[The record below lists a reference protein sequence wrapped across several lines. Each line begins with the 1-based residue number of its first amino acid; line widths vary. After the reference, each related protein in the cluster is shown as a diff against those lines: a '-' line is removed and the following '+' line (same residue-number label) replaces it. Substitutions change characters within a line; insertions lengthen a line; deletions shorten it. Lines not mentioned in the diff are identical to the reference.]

1 MTEFL
6 NEALDDSYAY
16 TLVERDVASE
26 TMKIWFFQ
34 DDAKRT
40 FSVRMMRPEKLEV
53 FEARVGVELKLSECN
68 PQTLRVKDTSAPPS
82 NIVKFYATVLKIVQE
97 IIDVDAYASKK
108 KCYMMAIPSGYYDR
122 LQRFALRVSQRKL
135 RASIGNLYFED
146 QPRTTGRNAD
156 YVCMFMARR
165 GFDMAKIIKPDVSV
179 SLKSYDLDTTIP
191 ASNAQAAQ
199 GQAAQGQAANDAQVK
214 ASVSRMFDECLVG
227 TVLMFNFSQTAK
239 DTIVNEGQVKLENI
253 KEGANKEPTL
263 AIKHLVDT
271 YKIDPTKVAGLTRLI
286 YRLKTK
292 PDTVVDINGFIK
304 ALLDLPTE
312 AMSKPLRKLLTDSK
326 VTDFLVETS
335 LGATTTL
342 FNKSYAEYVAYQ
354 AKPKSIEIRFSDI
367 KANMPMMGS
376 ASTTEVVAAIDK
388 MYNIKLSDPIKVVI
402 KDTKKEIENLIK
414 NVGNAQYFAI
424 ANYVFGLIYTGSGC
438 KFMSDKGVEWKIGA
452 LNFLNVQ
459 VAPAWVGM
467 PFVERLVIAK
477 NNGMSST
484 ALQNVVKCVKE
495 FGVLSLVGKTQWYL
509 SSYSETL
516 DAYKNIYNA
525 LKIIDQQLCHDF
537 LMSFS
542 IPSTTNFITR
552 MWYVGGLKDIA
563 KSYLSSPDFKLCD
576 DQMKKTLS
584 SFISSNA
591 VDVDLYKKYLDA
603 ATALE
608 VGIKNDPNALE
619 NILSSDE
626 YLNFKSGRPIYFTDA
641 SRMLKAML
649 SSSEFRDFARAGK
662 VNLFDICDVS
672 TIKSEDKSDYD
683 KLKEMDPLAYT
694 TLTVSCKTYHFATDQ
709 MVAFAK
715 IGCYSDI
722 VEIAAKI
729 SDNVAPDLKAVTNIL
744 KVIAAIVAVDQN
756 KDIPTYDMSFFGP
769 DKFMPIM
776 KELISSEDR
785 ICLCIGCLTNLPSV
799 GSQTS
804 SLITSAVLRYVES
817 DQETLDAFKA
827 WYEDAVKDISG
838 DATDKYDTLKYSMKY
853 PRSNRDNDLKDG
865 LIAVISDM
873 YIRLFGRYE
882 GKPFIFIPVSAI
894 PKDAQLAVALA
905 DQLPDDHKLKC
916 LNDPEALQGFIN
928 KFKSTANQQ
937 GNISA
942 RILMGNVLSST
953 YGAKGELNDKL
964 NDLLYEIGKYGLENT
979 SSEVIYDINTV
990 LSYQGDNE
998 KLSETAS
1005 KLIKVAADTKT
1016 LNSILNRIDKNS
1028 VQSLVSNIDLGDKDT
1043 ISAVAD
1049 ACVEVYSYG
1058 NELVRKIFMP
1068 LILAGGVRKDMESS
1082 PIKPLI
1088 TLTTD
1093 RIKQILAFNKID
1105 AQSLDLKIR
1114 KSPKESYGD
1123 MFNRLADLVEQQ
1135 QQKLPEQRV
1144 TELNKTDDELEID
1157 SIALNKT
1164 RNNKHGYNELRI
1176 LKSFDANVVF
1186 PEYQA
1191 WADAHPNRTVK
1202 RQMYHCTGSVAA
1214 SMVLR
1219 CGFTVIPSSD
1229 PSAVGRMLGD
1239 GIYCT
1244 DVIDKA
1250 QQYLG
1255 DYGYGRAEG
1264 TTGYVF
1270 EMEVQYDNQH
1280 PRNRLSVREPQYD
1293 WAGAGFGRD
1302 NIRSPEWALLDPKAQ
1317 IKIYRVHKAV
1327 IVSKQHMDRIRAKHK
1342 GVNENRSFL
1351 DKYLT
1356 EAAKDTVMFTFGSGV
1371 VPTAP
1376 GVKQMFDKV
1385 VLKPGMQWDYSGQ
1398 GPMLCVENTLGYSG
1412 HWMIPDTDQLLKDD
1426 PEHILPIIYKLFA

>member
-1 MTEFL
+1 
-6 NEALDDSYAY
+6 
-16 TLVERDVASE
+16 
-26 TMKIWFFQ
+26 
-34 DDAKRT
+34 
-40 FSVRMMRPEKLEV
+40 MMRPEKLEV

-135 RASIGNLYFED
+135 RASIGNLYFEN

-165 GFDMAKIIKPDVSV
+165 GFDMAKIIKPDASV
-179 SLKSYDLDTTIP
+179 SLKSYDLDTAIP
-191 ASNAQAAQ
+191 AANAQAAQ
-199 GQAAQGQAANDAQVK
+199 GQAAQGQAANDAQLK
-214 ASVSRMFDECLVG
+214 ASVSRMFDECLVS

-292 PDTVVDINGFIK
+292 PDTVVDISGFIK

-312 AMSKPLRKLLTDSK
+312 SMSKPLRKLLTDSK

-367 KANMPMMGS
+367 KANMPMMGI

-414 NVGNAQYFAI
+414 NLGNAQYFAI

-438 KFMSDKGVEWKIGA
+438 KFVSDKGVEWKIGA

-467 PFVERLVIAK
+467 PFIERLVIAK
-477 NNGMSST
+477 NNGMSSA

-584 SFISSNA
+584 SFISSNS

-626 YLNFKSGRPIYFTDA
+626 YSNFKSKNPIYFTDA

-649 SSSEFRDFARAGK
+649 SSSEFRDFARASLVKLGT
-662 VNLFDICDVS
+662 NCEIS
-672 TIKSEDKSDYD
+672 SIKSEDKADYD
-683 KLKEMDPLAYT
+683 KLKEIDPLVYVI
-694 TLTVSCKTYHFATDQ
+694 LTVAYHNYCFAKDQ

-722 VEIAAKI
+722 VDIANKI
-729 SDNVAPDLKAVTNIL
+729 PDNIAPNLEVITGIL

-756 KDIPTYDMSFFGP
+756 KDIPTYNISYFDP
-769 DKFMPIM
+769 DNYLPVMH
-776 KELISSEDR
+776 ELISGEDR
-785 ICLCIGCLTNLPSV
+785 IYLCMGCLTSLATA
-799 GSQTS
+799 GSHITS
-804 SLITSAVLRYVES
+804 IITSAILRYVES

-853 PRSNRDNDLKDG
+853 PRTNRDNDLKDG

-882 GKPFIFIPVSAI
+882 GKPFLFIPFSVI
-894 PKDAQLAVALA
+894 PKDTQLAVALA
-905 DQLPDDHKLKC
+905 GQLPDDHKLKC

-928 KFKSTANQQ
+928 KFKSVANQQ
-937 GNISA
+937 GDISA

-964 NDLLYEIGKYGLENT
+964 NDLLFELGKYGLENS
-979 SSEVIYDINTV
+979 SSEVIYNINSV

-998 KLSETAS
+998 KLGETAS

-1028 VQSLVSNIDLGDKDT
+1028 VQLLVSNIDLGDKDT

-1049 ACVEVYSYG
+1049 ACVETYSYG

-1082 PIKPLI
+1082 PINPLI

-1123 MFNRLADLVEQQ
+1123 MFNRLSDLVEQQ

-1157 SIALNKT
+1157 SIAMNKT

-1270 EMEVQYDNQH
+1270 EMEVQYENQH

-1327 IVSKQHMDRIRAKHK
+1327 IVSKEHMDRIRAKHK
-1342 GVNENRSFL
+1342 GVNENTTFL

-1398 GPMLCVENTLGYSG
+1398 GPMLCVDNTLGYSG